1 MNVTEKVK
9 SVGAPALKF
18 VAAGGGIAVSA
29 FALKKLDAL
38 IPASVPTLVRKLGP
52 GVLTAIV
59 AYLLSKQV
67 SDDKLKALMLGLGA
81 GGALDALRKVLPAN
95 FAQNI
100 PALSGMAP
108 YAAVNTGGV
117 GWDYYLQNSLQ
128 GLKGLGNAYALS
140 GDSFS
145 MQGAPA
151 YALSGDSMSMQG
163 AGGGLQ
169 SYTAYALN

>member
-1 MNVTEKVK
+1 MTEKVK
-9 SVGAPALKF
+9 SVGSPAIKF
-18 VAAGGGIAVSA
+18 VAAGGGIAASA

-52 GVLTAIV
+52 GVLTAIA
-59 AYLLSKQV
+59 AYFLSKQV

-100 PALSGMAP
+100 PALSGLP
-108 YAAVNTGGV
+108 GYAAVNTGGV

-128 GLKGLGNAYALS
+128 GLGDAYALS
-140 GDSFS
+140 GETS
-145 MQGAPA
+145 MQGADA
-151 YALSGDSMSMQG
+151 YALNGDSVSMQG
-163 AGGGLQ
+163 AGGGYQ
-169 SYTAYALN
+169 NYSNYALN